1 MSEVEFYR
9 DHINGLRQQL
19 ILRDSKIE
27 KLEAA
32 VTRGIKLRAEMHRI
46 AEQLER
52 LCCLQFYSPPAFA
65 KLPVSEIVKV
75 LDDMNKALGEQ
86 NGSQEP

>member
-9 DHINGLRQQL
+9 DHINGLRSQL
-19 ILRDSKIE
+19 LLRDSKIE

-46 AEQLER
+46 AEQLSS
-52 LCCLQFYSPPAFA
+52 LCCLQFYNQAFA
-65 KLPVSEIVKV
+65 LVPASHIVKV

-86 NGSQEP
+86 NGSEEP